1 MSLGYDMKN
10 NKIIDKA
17 IKILDYSSELYKL
30 TNYANE
36 LYQKAMS
43 SRNNYEKMSYIN
55 MIKKIKEEAKIL
67 FREGKLSRSDISILN
82 KSIDMNLKN
91 IK

>member
-1 MSLGYDMKN
+1 MKN

-36 LYQKAMS
+36 LSQKAMS
-43 SRNNYEKMSYIN
+43 SRNNYKKMSYIN